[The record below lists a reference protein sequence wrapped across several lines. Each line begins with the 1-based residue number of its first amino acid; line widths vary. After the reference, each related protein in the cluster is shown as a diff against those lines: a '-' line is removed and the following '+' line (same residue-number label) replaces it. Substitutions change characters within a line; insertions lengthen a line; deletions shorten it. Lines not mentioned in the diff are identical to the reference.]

1 MLVERSRIPAEGLDL
16 RLLEDPCWEG
26 VEGLWTT
33 LAPVE
38 ATFRLER
45 KGGGILARGAFRT
58 VAIFHCS
65 RCSEPVSVP
74 VADQFE
80 VLYLGAPS
88 SFRGEGA
95 ELTAEEMDV
104 EFMKDDRLDLSG
116 LLRENVLLNLPIQPL
131 CRAECRGL
139 CPRCGVNLN
148 DTSCQCRIQA
158 SDPRLLPLQHL
169 L

>member
-1 MLVERSRIPAEGLDL
+1 MA
-16 RLLEDPCWEG
+16 
-26 VEGLWTT
+26 

-45 KGGGILARGAFRT
+45 KGVGILARGAFRT
-58 VAIFHCS
+58 VAVVHCS
-65 RCSEPVSVP
+65 RCSEPVSIP
-74 VADQFE
+74 VEDQFE
-80 VLYLGAPS
+80 VLYAGASS

-104 EFMKDDRLDLSG
+104 EFLKDDRLDLSG
-116 LLRENVLLNLPIQPL
+116 LLREHVLLNLPIQPV
-131 CRAECRGL
+131 CRPECCGL

-148 DTSCQCRIQA
+148 DTSCQCRVQA
-158 SDPRLLPLQHL
+158 SDPRLLPLQQL